1 MDPEMTEDY
10 MFLQSVI
17 DVTFEAIEK
26 LQIFFQNRETVMQC
40 ALLTMSMSDYNMF
53 NAYVDSFIRHIE
65 NARHCVRQFSSTN
78 SDDINCDLWNQCVDV
93 LLTLHS
99 IMFKLNHYLIIFI

>member
-53 NAYVDSFIRHIE
+53 NILARNAEKFKTKSGNEHLLIYRSKYMLIMMHI
-65 NARHCVRQFSSTN
+65 
-78 SDDINCDLWNQCVDV
+78 IL
-93 LLTLHS
+93 
-99 IMFKLNHYLIIFI
+99 K